1 MICSFNTDI
10 SKVDSAIMR
19 KGRLIAKYEF
29 KELCVK
35 KAQALSDKLLFNT
48 KLYKPKTL
56 SEIYNQDDMGFEQ
69 VKQRQAIGF
78 MANNN

>member
-1 MICSFNTDI
+1 M
-10 SKVDSAIMR
+10 
-19 KGRLIAKYEF
+19 E
-29 KELCVK
+29 

-48 KLYKPKTL
+48 KLYKPKAL

-69 VKQRQAIGF
+69 VKQRQAMGF